1 MTRILP
7 TQRVGTKSD
16 IANACLFVASQGAS
30 YITGDTILVD
40 GGMTLTAPNMT
51 FMSPEVLKNYP
62 NWGKAKL

>member
-16 IANACLFVASQGAS
+16 IANACLFVASEGGS

-40 GGMTLTAPNMT
+40 GGWTLTFPNMT
-51 FMSPEVLKNYP
+51 FMSP
-62 NWGKAKL
+62 